1 MEIKRVKIAVHVAR
15 IISMILAIGVMC
27 VIYIPT
33 SYVKPLS
40 YRYVLVAMWFEVLMC
55 CTWGMAIAALSTAL
69 FARQHRFCISV
80 FKCTRFLVGFV
91 LAVSV
96 GFLSAVKALGM
107 LWILGSQFPRAE

>member
-1 MEIKRVKIAVHVAR
+1 MEIKRVKIAVDDPRHRGNVCHLYTD
-15 IISMILAIGVMC
+15 ILCQA
-27 VIYIPT
+27 
-33 SYVKPLS
+33 S
-40 YRYVLVAMWFEVLMC
+40 VLQVLMC

-69 FARQHRFCISV
+69 FARQHRFCISA

>member
-15 IISMILAIGVMC
+15 IISMILAIG
-27 VIYIPT
+27 
-33 SYVKPLS
+33 
-40 YRYVLVAMWFEVLMC
+40 VLMC

-69 FARQHRFCISV
+69 FARQHRFCISA
-80 FKCTRFLVGFV
+80 FKCTRFLVGFA

>member
-15 IISMILAIGVMC
+15 ISSVILAIGV
-27 VIYIPT
+27 I
-33 SYVKPLS
+33 
-40 YRYVLVAMWFEVLMC
+40 YVLVAMWFEVLMC

-69 FARQHRFCISV
+69 FARQHRFCISA
-80 FKCTRFLVGFV
+80 FKCTRFLVGFA